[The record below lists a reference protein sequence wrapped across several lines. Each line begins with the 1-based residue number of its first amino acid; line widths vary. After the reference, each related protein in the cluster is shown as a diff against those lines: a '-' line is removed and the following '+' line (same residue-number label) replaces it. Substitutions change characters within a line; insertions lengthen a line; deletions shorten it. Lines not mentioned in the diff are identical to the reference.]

1 MKKLVKYVMDGL
13 FGSCRKAC
21 DTPDEF
27 CYCPHNPLRQKER
40 EELINTMREI
50 MALECSGRELNRRIL
65 SELEMYYGEPSLE
78 EILERN
84 GISLLKVSRR

>member
-1 MKKLVKYVMDGL
+1 MKQIVKYVMDGL

-21 DTPDEF
+21 DTPDEY

-40 EELINTMREI
+40 EEFINTVEEI
-50 MALECSGRELNRRIL
+50 MALRRIL
-65 SELEMYYGEPSLE
+65 SELEKDGEHSFG

-84 GISLLKVSRR
+84 GVYILKVSRR

>member
-50 MALECSGRELNRRIL
+50 MALRRIL